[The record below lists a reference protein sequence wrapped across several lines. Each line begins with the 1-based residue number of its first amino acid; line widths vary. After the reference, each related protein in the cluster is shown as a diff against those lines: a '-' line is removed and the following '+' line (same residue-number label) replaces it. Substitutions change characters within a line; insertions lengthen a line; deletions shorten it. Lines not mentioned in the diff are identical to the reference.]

1 MTTLYGTVEAEL
13 VMATLYGTAEAELVM
28 TTRLRLN

>member
-13 VMATLYGTAEAELVM
+13 VMATLYGTVEVEFEVEAE
-28 TTRLRLN
+28 

>member
-13 VMATLYGTAEAELVM
+13 VMATLYGTVEVEFEAEAE
-28 TTRLRLN
+28 